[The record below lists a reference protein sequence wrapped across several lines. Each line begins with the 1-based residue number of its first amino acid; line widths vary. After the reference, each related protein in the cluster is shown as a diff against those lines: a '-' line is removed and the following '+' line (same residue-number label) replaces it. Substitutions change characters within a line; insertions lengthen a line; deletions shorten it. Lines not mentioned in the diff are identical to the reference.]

1 MCTFVWP
8 WRLHPMGSGTDDR
21 GIDQSMTLKPINRG
35 GLHTDLSLWIKY
47 TALSLRCWP
56 GYSTFQSW
64 HWSPFP
70 LDCRMRKTWFCL
82 FAESNLWEHTWTN
95 TTYCK
100 VLGVTNTFNYLL
112 LYHSV
117 FMEYKS
123 YFWTCDDW
131 YTDKH
136 SNVLASCGCRNM
148 NGDSLTH
155 VEVSVTNSSAQKC
168 LL

>member
-1 MCTFVWP
+1 MGFVCVCTFVWP
-8 WRLHPMGSGTDDR
+8 WCLHPMGSGTDDR

-35 GLHTDLSLWIKY
+35 GLHTDLSLWIKC

-70 LDCRMRKTWFCL
+70 LDCGMRKTGFCL
-82 FAESNLWEHTWTN
+82 FAESSLWEHTQTN

-117 FMEYKS
+117 
-123 YFWTCDDW
+123 C
-131 YTDKH
+131 
-136 SNVLASCGCRNM
+136 VRN
-148 NGDSLTH
+148 TK
-155 VEVSVTNSSAQKC
+155 VTSEPVMMIYW
-168 LL
+168 